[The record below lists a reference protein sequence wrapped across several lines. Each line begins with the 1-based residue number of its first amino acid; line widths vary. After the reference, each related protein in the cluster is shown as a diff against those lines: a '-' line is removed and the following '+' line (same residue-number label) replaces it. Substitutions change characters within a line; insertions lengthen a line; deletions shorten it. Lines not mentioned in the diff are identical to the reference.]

1 MKITPARGKN
11 TPKMYVAHRDTQT
24 TERRSK
30 PQQKHKNRLFARKK
44 KRHSKKTADPAHT
57 KFQKSNKTNQGR
69 KKKKENRE
77 ANKHSKM
84 PKYRYQKPPLKKIK
98 SKNKLY

>member
-30 PQQKHKNRLFARKK
+30 PQQKHKNRLFAKK
-44 KRHSKKTADPAHT
+44 KTNSKKTADHT
-57 KFQKSNKTNQGR
+57 
-69 KKKKENRE
+69 
-77 ANKHSKM
+77 
-84 PKYRYQKPPLKKIK
+84 YKI
-98 SKNKLY
+98 SE

>member
-30 PQQKHKNRLFARKK
+30 PQQKHKNRLFSKKQNPLQKDSRSHIQNFRIATKPTRKNK
-44 KRHSKKTADPAHT
+44 KRKTE
-57 KFQKSNKTNQGR
+57 KQTNTGKCR
-69 KKKKENRE
+69 NTDARNR
-77 ANKHSKM
+77 
-84 PKYRYQKPPLKKIK
+84 RLKK
-98 SKNKLY
+98 

>member
-30 PQQKHKNRLFARKK
+30 PQQKHKNRLFAKK
-44 KRHSKKTADPAHT
+44 KATPKRQQIAHT
-57 KFQKSNKTNQGR
+57 KFQNSNKTNQEKNFKR
-69 KKKKENRE
+69 KTEKQTNTGKCRNTDTRNR
-77 ANKHSKM
+77 
-84 PKYRYQKPPLKKIK
+84 RLKK
-98 SKNKLY
+98 